1 MLMILL
7 LLITAQICGKM
18 RTNGILRYQIIS
30 ETGFNDDGEPIA
42 SDSWSEAIPCSIK
55 TVTNNSKGRYED
67 GKFNQA
73 SYEVLIET
81 IPLDVRRVKLER
93 DGITLGEYPV
103 QGLPTPTTM
112 GRVKIIV

>member
-1 MLMILL
+1 
-7 LLITAQICGKM
+7 M
-18 RTNGILRYQIIS
+18 RTNGVLRYQIIS
-30 ETGFNDDGEPIA
+30 RNGFNDDGEPIA
-42 SDSWSEAIPCSIK
+42 SDAWSDVIPCSIK

-73 SYEVLIET
+73 SYEVLVET
-81 IPLDVRRVKLER
+81 IPLDVRRIRLER
-93 DGITLGEYPV
+93 DGILLGEYPI

>member
-1 MLMILL
+1 MILL
-7 LLITAQICGKM
+7 LLITARICGKM
-18 RTNGILRYQIIS
+18 RTNGTFRYLLS
-30 ETGFNDDGEPIA
+30 DNRFNDDGEPIV
-42 SDSWSEAIPCSIK
+42 SVQWSEAVPCSIK

-73 SYEVLIET
+73 SYEILVET
-81 IPLDVRRVKLER
+81 SKCPLNIKRLKLER
-93 DGITLGEYPV
+93 DGIELGEYPV